1 MSDVKLADLRE
12 VAVSCRENSMRFE
25 GFRQNAL
32 VSSLGWPDDVV
43 EQFLYDHADNIGFLR
58 DYGDLDLSKIDWD
71 VEVIS
76 VEELIEM
83 PTSAS
88 DGDCIE
94 DFAANP
100 DHWVRCVIAEFTL
113 VSLNAGKRMEHGSAG
128 LF

>member
-1 MSDVKLADLRE
+1 
-12 VAVSCRENSMRFE
+12 MRFE

-58 DYGDLDLSKIDWD
+58 DYGDLDLTKIEWD
-71 VEVIS
+71 VEVIP
-76 VEELIEM
+76 VEELIEV
-83 PTSAS
+83 PTGAS

-100 DHWVRCVIAEFTL
+100 DHLRCGCGCVIAESTL

-128 LF
+128 RS

>member
-58 DYGDLDLSKIDWD
+58 TTEILTSPR
-71 VEVIS
+71 
-76 VEELIEM
+76 LIGM
-83 PTSAS
+83 S
-88 DGDCIE
+88 
-94 DFAANP
+94 
-100 DHWVRCVIAEFTL
+100 R
-113 VSLNAGKRMEHGSAG
+113 
-128 LF
+128 